1 MLGASCEG
9 GSVAARIFLG
19 LSALI
24 WLPFGVYCFFQPGFF
39 AEAAGVSFTTPTGA
53 TDMRATYG
61 GLTTAIGVF
70 ALSGALRP
78 ALTRQGLVLLA
89 SACAGLG
96 GARLLGVALDGGL
109 SSWTVQA
116 LVLEL
121 GTVALGAWLL
131 RRA

>member
-1 MLGASCEG
+1 
-9 GSVAARIFLG
+9 VATRIFLG
-19 LSALI
+19 FSALI
-24 WLPFGVYCFFQPGFF
+24 WLPFGIYCFFQPGYF
-39 AEAAGVSFTTPTGA
+39 AEAAGVAFTTPTGA

-61 GLTTAIGVF
+61 GLTTAIG
-70 ALSGALRP
+70 ALTLTGALRP
-78 ALTRQGLVLLA
+78 AFSRQALLLLA

-109 SSWTVQA
+109 SAWTVQA